1 MSRDPRLA
9 VREISKT
16 FGSVRALDAV
26 SLDVRAGEVTC
37 LLGDNGAG
45 KTTLIKILSGVY
57 GPTDGEIL
65 LDGTSLQLSSPRE
78 ALARGI
84 TTVYQDLAIA
94 PLMSVWRNFFLGSEP
109 LKGRGLFRRLDPSR
123 CERISREELAR
134 LGVQIADTFRPA
146 GTLSGGEQQS
156 LAIARALH
164 RGGRLLVLDEP
175 TAALGVRQTK
185 ALLRTILE
193 VSQEDVG
200 VILVTHNPHHAFP
213 VGDHFVVLRRGQV
226 AADRAKD
233 ELSQETLVQ
242 LMAGEIAA
250 GPGGPAVSDRLLE
263 VGLVRRRPVRLR
275 HRHIEQTQE
284 YRELAAV
291 VDYVVENE
299 APNDTDLRYGE
310 QGLAA
315 ALERPVLEESSVA
328 RRRDLLSCV
337 RRVLVEQLEDLRC
350 GGGLGRFPPLS
361 IGWVHV
367 ELILIERHRGPHR
380 QLREVRGEPA
390 ECHRFLVRAPFEAI
404 VGDAFQ
410 DFSRGRHL
418 LVEFGQ

>member
-134 LGVQIADTFRPA
+134 LGVQIADTFQPA

-242 LMAGEIAA
+242 LMAGEI
-250 GPGGPAVSDRLLE
+250 
-263 VGLVRRRPVRLR
+263 
-275 HRHIEQTQE
+275 
-284 YRELAAV
+284 
-291 VDYVVENE
+291 
-299 APNDTDLRYGE
+299 
-310 QGLAA
+310 
-315 ALERPVLEESSVA
+315 
-328 RRRDLLSCV
+328 
-337 RRVLVEQLEDLRC
+337 
-350 GGGLGRFPPLS
+350 
-361 IGWVHV
+361 
-367 ELILIERHRGPHR
+367 
-380 QLREVRGEPA
+380 
-390 ECHRFLVRAPFEAI
+390 
-404 VGDAFQ
+404 
-410 DFSRGRHL
+410 
-418 LVEFGQ
+418 